1 MPTGLYDLD
10 RSLLCLHGGEL
21 IIAGARPGMGKTALA
36 LGIVLFAAE
45 RVNSRIA
52 LFTMEMPKD
61 QIGMRILSN
70 ASNINMQRL
79 RNGMLS
85 DDEWMKVGD
94 CLNRLST
101 CRIFIDDTAGLTPS
115 KLRSVRR

>member
-1 MPTGLYDLD
+1 M
-10 RSLLCLHGGEL
+10 
-21 IIAGARPGMGKTALA
+21 
-36 LGIVLFAAE
+36 
-45 RVNSRIA
+45 NSRIA
-52 LFTMEMPKD
+52 LFTMEMPKE

-94 CLNRLST
+94 CLNRLSVP
-101 CRIFIDDTAGLTPS
+101 AGSSSTIRRG
-115 KLRSVRR
+115 LRPPRCAAAYAV